1 MMAPILDHL
10 DRLADEHPDKL
21 LYSYLDVN
29 GDPIES
35 YTYASFLHR
44 AQAIAGHLRKEGH
57 FAAGDRIL
65 LAYPPGLEMICAFFG
80 CVRAG
85 LIPVPVYPPSS
96 RGFQSALYKMVHI
109 AKDCHAAGI
118 LTNIDYQASLKTNL
132 ARSGVTA
139 SGVDVDYISG
149 LPWIATEDFVDTI
162 SGQPPVD
169 PSKILFLQYTSGSTM
184 EPKGVIVTHE
194 NILNTC
200 PLVIDHPAPVVV
212 SWLPQYHDMGL
223 IGCYLYPALKGG
235 TTYGFAPMDFIQR
248 PILWFNAITTYH
260 ATATAAPNFAF
271 DYCLRAGR
279 LSKESL
285 EACDLSS
292 LRVLMCAAE
301 PVKPDTYTRFLEAFQ
316 SYGLKSESF
325 YVAYGLAENTLAVS
339 LGGRNIVSVNK
350 HVFALGK
357 ARMTTEV
364 SEIAGATQIVSCGT
378 PLPGLDVKIVDPE
391 GHFALKPE
399 RIGEIWVAGSGKC
412 QGYWNNPELT
422 LRQFRARLV
431 DDTPYDDGYLR
442 TGDMGFIHKGELYV
456 CGRIK
461 DMIILRGQ
469 NYYPQDIEHVVEKS
483 SSLIRHNC
491 VAAFQVQ
498 EDSEP
503 ALAIVAEVK
512 NPRALPEARKIA
524 AAIRNYLNVEV
535 AVISLIAP
543 RAIPRTSSGK
553 IMRHKTKQ
561 MWLQGQFTVLSDF
574 SREKDAG
581 NSPSDCDMHSSFAEL
596 KARYNLTGLESYN
609 LVEAG
614 LDSLDLVVFMHELK
628 ELLKDKGA
636 ELLARQVDIG
646 VIQRVS
652 VAELFGLA
660 EQLERAPE
668 EALVHLRHSLAA
680 FREEQCAAEKQM
692 MSNDR
697 KLIFEPPAPSPMPE
711 IPMLNRVLLTGGTG
725 FIGPFIMKSLLEQT
739 QAKIY
744 VLVRS
749 SDEKQGRQ
757 RLRAAMDSMGP
768 CGAGMMEMFEARVI
782 PVCGDLGQPKLGLM
796 QDVWDY
802 LASEIDTV
810 FHNGATVNYLL
821 NYDLMRNANVL
832 GTNEVVRLAFAG
844 RLKEFNYVSTTFVFG
859 WAVKSVLYET
869 DLNENME
876 LLDFGYSQSKWV
888 AEQVVVDARSRGLS
902 ARIFRPALV
911 SPSVTGGGNN
921 FDIAVRLV
929 AFMVNHGIGV
939 DTLNQVSFV
948 PADIAANN
956 IVAISTTPGTAN
968 KTYHVTR
975 DDYSNM
981 TDITGLIT
989 KATGRRFERFSLPA
1003 FVPELIRRCRK
1014 EDLLFPLLDFLV
1026 GSVDNISAMEFK
1038 RYDSSSYQMARDA
1051 SVWGKADPSLEDTVN
1066 GILKFMYRKG
1076 IISVAAREVNAV
1088 SPICE
1093 REPNIETHRRGTD
1106 CGAHCLQCMADAG
1119 DPECIEE
1126 IPKIE
1131 ASEQR
1136 WDYRGV
1142 NKRNGLFYKS
1152 S

>member
-1 MMAPILDHL
+1 MAASILGHL
-10 DRLADEHPDKL
+10 DRLADEHPNKL

-29 GDPIES
+29 GDPTES

-44 AQAIAGHLRKEGH
+44 VEAIAGHLWREGR
-57 FAAGDRIL
+57 FAAGDRLL

-109 AKDCHAAGI
+109 AKDCQAAGI
-118 LTNIDYQASLKTNL
+118 LTSRDYQASLKTNL
-132 ARSGVTA
+132 ARSGVSA
-139 SGVDVDYISG
+139 SGIDVDYISG
-149 LPWIATEDFVDTI
+149 LPWIATEDFVDAI
-162 SGQPPVD
+162 ADRPAVNHSN
-169 PSKILFLQYTSGSTM
+169 ILFLQYTSGSTM

-194 NILNTC
+194 NILDTC
-200 PLVIDHPAPVVV
+200 PLVIDHSAPVVV

-223 IGCYLYPALKGG
+223 IGCYLYPPLKGG
-235 TTYGFAPMDFIQR
+235 TTYGFSPTDFIQR
-248 PILWFNAITTYH
+248 PILWFDAMTAYR
-260 ATATAAPNFAF
+260 ATATAAPNFAY

-316 SYGLKSESF
+316 SYGLKTESF

-350 HVFALGK
+350 RALSLGT
-357 ARMTTEV
+357 ARMITEV
-364 SEIAGATQIVSCGT
+364 SEIGGATKIVSCGT
-378 PLPGLDVKIVDPE
+378 PLPGIDVKIVDPE
-391 GHFALKPE
+391 GHFPLKPE
-399 RIGEIWVAGSGKC
+399 RTGEIWVAGSGKC
-412 QGYWNNPELT
+412 RGYWNNPELT
-422 LRQFRARLV
+422 LKQFRARLV

-442 TGDMGFIHKGELYV
+442 TGDIGFFHDGELYV

-469 NYYPQDIEHVVEKS
+469 NYYPHDIENVVEKS
-483 SSLIRHNC
+483 SGQIRHNC
-491 VAAFQVQ
+491 VAAFQIQ

-503 ALAIVAEVK
+503 ALAIVAEAK
-512 NPRALPEARKIA
+512 NPKALPDARKIA
-524 AAIRNYLNVEV
+524 AAVRNYLNVEV
-535 AVISLIAP
+535 AVISIIAP

-561 MWLQGQFTVLSDF
+561 MWQRGQFTVLSDF
-574 SREKDAG
+574 SREKDTG
-581 NSPSDCDMHSSFAEL
+581 NSPCDSDMHSSFAEL
-596 KARYNLTGLESYN
+596 KAKYNLTGLESYN

-614 LDSLDLVVFMHELK
+614 LDSLDLVVFVHELK

-636 ELLARQVDIG
+636 EMLARQVDIG
-646 VIQRVS
+646 VIQRVA

-660 EQLERAPE
+660 EKLKRAPE
-668 EALVHLRHSLAA
+668 AALVHLRNSLAA
-680 FREEQCAAEKQM
+680 FREEQRAAEKQM
-692 MSNDR
+692 MINDR
-697 KLIFEPPAPSPMPE
+697 KLIFEPPVPSPMPE
-711 IPMLNRVLLTGGTG
+711 TPMANQVLLTGGTG
-725 FIGPFIMKSLLEQT
+725 FVGPFLMKSLLEQT
-739 QAKIY
+739 RAKIY

-749 SDEKQGRQ
+749 SNEQQGRE
-757 RLRAAMDSMGP
+757 RLRAAMESMGP
-768 CGAGMMEMFEARVI
+768 CGAGLMEMFEARVI
-782 PVCGDLGQPKLGLM
+782 PVCGDLGQPKLGLA
-796 QDVWDY
+796 QDEWDL

-810 FHNGATVNYLL
+810 FHNGATVNYLF
-821 NYDLMRNANVL
+821 NYDLMRDANVL
-832 GTNEVVRLAFAG
+832 GTNEVVRLAFEG
-844 RLKEFNYVSTTFVFG
+844 RPKEFNYVSTTFVFG
-859 WAVKSVLYET
+859 WAVKSVLNET

-888 AEQVVVDARSRGLS
+888 AEQVVVDARNRGLS

-981 TDITGLIT
+981 MDITALIT
-989 KATGRRFERFSLPA
+989 KATGRQFEHFLLPD

-1038 RYDSSSYQMARDA
+1038 RYDSTSYQRARDA

-1076 IISVAAREVNAV
+1076 IISVAAREVNALPP
-1088 SPICE
+1088 SDRLLDC
-1093 REPNIETHRRGTD
+1093 TD
-1106 CGAHCLQCMADAG
+1106 AISAT
-1119 DPECIEE
+1119 
-1126 IPKIE
+1126 
-1131 ASEQR
+1131 AS
-1136 WDYRGV
+1136 
-1142 NKRNGLFYKS
+1142 
-1152 S
+1152 